1 MSWKPCWCPPS
12 DTARTPLVSDVF
24 KKSKKIYND
33 EPLQEVKTEVK
44 DEPPKSPRDDTEL
57 VLLREHTDDEDKAS
71 LSSEEEIW
79 LDEAESDEDNV
90 GGIKEEE
97 EEEVEEEVQDEDE
110 EDAAAAAAAADLAVP
125 SDTLVHPRKIWQQ
138 LPRRLQKDIYGYGRN
153 PAFWFT

>member
-1 MSWKPCWCPPS
+1 MYWKRHGNELEWIVRQMSWKPCWCPPS

-44 DEPPKSPRDDTEL
+44 VEPPKSPRDDTEL
-57 VLLREHTDDEDKAS
+57 PPLREHTDDDDNAS

-97 EEEVEEEVQDEDE
+97 EEEDEEEVKDEDN
-110 EDAAAAAAAADLAVP
+110 AATSA
-125 SDTLVHPRKIWQQ
+125 
-138 LPRRLQKDIYGYGRN
+138 
-153 PAFWFT
+153 